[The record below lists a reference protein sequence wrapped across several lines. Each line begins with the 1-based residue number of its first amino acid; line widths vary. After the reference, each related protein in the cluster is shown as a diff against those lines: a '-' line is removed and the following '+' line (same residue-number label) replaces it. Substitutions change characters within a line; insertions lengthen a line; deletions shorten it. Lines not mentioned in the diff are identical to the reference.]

1 MAGTVLTPSRLV
13 DRVAASID
21 QELGSAG
28 WVRSVFAFDV
38 FPTIEPATL
47 LHCSYSVGLGR
58 SLVQSQD
65 GRQRRTRGLLVS
77 TEVQVR
83 FAVVLEAL
91 DQVLDYSEG
100 LHHEVDLV
108 QAVMVTESDPHL
120 SLALLQIEPRQ
131 VLDQT
136 VFLGEARF
144 AAMHLYPIDPTAST
158 RYPNP

>member
-1 MAGTVLTPSRLV
+1 MPQTVLTPARLV

-21 QELGSAG
+21 QELGSSG

-58 SLVQSQD
+58 SLVQATD
-65 GRQRRTRGLLVS
+65 RRQRRSRGLLMS
-77 TEVQVR
+77 TDVLVR

-91 DQVLDYSEG
+91 DQVADYSEG
-100 LHHEVDLV
+100 LHHEVQLV
-108 QAVMVTESDPHL
+108 QAVMATQTDPHL
-120 SLALLQIEPRQ
+120 SLALTQIEPRQ

-136 VFLGEARF
+136 VFLGEAVF
-144 AAMHLYPIDPTAST
+144 TAMHLYPIDATAPT
-158 RYPNP
+158 RYPS

>member
-1 MAGTVLTPSRLV
+1 MANTVLTPRRLV

-21 QELGSAG
+21 QELGSSG

-58 SLVQSQD
+58 SVIQGAD
-65 GRQRRTRGLLVS
+65 TRQRRTRGLLMS

-91 DQVLDYSEG
+91 DQVADYSEG
-100 LHHEVDLV
+100 LLHEVELV
-108 QAVMVTESDPHL
+108 QAVMRVQSDPHL
-120 SLALLQIEPRQ
+120 SIALAQIEPRQ

-144 AAMHLYPIDPTAST
+144 TVLHLYPIDSTAPTQ
-158 RYPNP
+158 YP

>member
-1 MAGTVLTPSRLV
+1 MPQTVLTPARLV

-21 QELGSAG
+21 QELGSSG

-58 SLVQSQD
+58 SLVQATD
-65 GRQRRTRGLLVS
+65 RRQRRGRGLLMS
-77 TEVQVR
+77 TDVLVR

-91 DQVLDYSEG
+91 DQVADYSEG
-100 LHHEVDLV
+100 LHHEVQLV
-108 QAVMVTESDPHL
+108 QAVMATQTDPHL
-120 SLALLQIEPRQ
+120 SLALTQIEPRQ

-136 VFLGEARF
+136 VFLGEAVF
-144 AAMHLYPIDPTAST
+144 AAMHLYPIDATAPT
-158 RYPNP
+158 RYPS